1 MKRFNPKPGSLR
13 GYFNV
18 GGREPWQDHC
28 LQIPGSLIDLR
39 GPQYICFFA
48 GDDVLWHFFQG
59 ANSVQKKKMF
69 GEKSKRRSFWSLL
82 EGATQL
88 SSFARVGVEQKLVGT
103 SSAFCSYRCGLQI
116 EEGLNENLVMWRYVD
131 CVAVGQFH
139 ESSPMTYHKYP

>member
-1 MKRFNPKPGSLR
+1 MKRFNPKPGFLW

-48 GDDVLWHFFQG
+48 GDDVPWHFFSG
-59 ANSVQKKKMF
+59 GKFGSKKEDVWRKIQETF
-69 GEKSKRRSFWSLL
+69 VLKLVGRCHTAL
-82 EGATQL
+82 EFCKGWRWTKA
-88 SSFARVGVEQKLVGT
+88 VGT